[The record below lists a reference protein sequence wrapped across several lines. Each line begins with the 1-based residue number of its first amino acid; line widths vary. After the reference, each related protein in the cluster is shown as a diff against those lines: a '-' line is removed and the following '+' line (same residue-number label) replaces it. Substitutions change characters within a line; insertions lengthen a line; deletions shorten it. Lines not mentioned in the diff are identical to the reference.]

1 MATDLGG
8 KASQPHLPLGRR
20 HPHLRIERAPD
31 VEPERVRRGAGPPL
45 RPSRN
50 RKSHAEAIGN
60 AITQTLTDV
69 ADARGRLRIAPDTFI
84 VAEFRSF
91 DRYCREVLEERFG
104 ATVVSEHLMNSEG
117 DGELFRVLAQFPSKE
132 EIGRL
137 RDELDRFGD
146 EDRGTGALPP
156 GLRRDF
162 FDCLEAVTAVSRQ
175 DRVGK
180 RLGQDGFPEEQI
192 FPLDVDLWISDPDSS
207 ELEVRRSLQELCRT
221 MDCTLDDDLTT
232 SGLLLARVSASRE
245 LAEALLD
252 LDLVAMVNLPPRL
265 PAAYEV
271 LFEPVDPLPAHVQP
285 TGDEP
290 IVTVLD
296 SGVMAG
302 HPLLRGWILDE
313 RDFATGEGTAA
324 DRQGHGTGVAGL
336 AMYGDVAHCL
346 QTRTWKPG
354 VLIANAK
361 ILVADP
367 VFQHSTR
374 FPVTCRPE
382 RVVAEAIRYFHRAR
396 GCRVFN
402 LSVGDP
408 ANWYTGGRQ
417 FPWAEVL
424 DRLSRELDVVIVV
437 SAGNCDVP
445 VPESAANRVHIQEQ
459 VRDALLDRSENRV
472 CSPATAAIAVT
483 VGAVSRSDSPYAP
496 ARYPGSPKGG
506 PSPFSRVGP
515 GYQVK
520 PKQQAIKPE
529 FVAFGGN
536 RAISNPTGSNP
547 RWMDVDPH
555 LGEPTTRLE
564 TGDGRFVT
572 TLSGTSMAAPQVSHS
587 AALALES
594 ASRVLGPANAN
605 AARALLGVCA
615 ELPPCGS
622 DWLRDPK
629 QKEMRDKLRLVG
641 YGMVNRDL
649 VEASLR
655 NDAVLVASDRV
666 GEDRW
671 HIYELRVPPA
681 FLDGRGPRSL
691 SVALAFDPPV
701 RAARREYL
709 ARTMWIEVL
718 KGLTLPE
725 VERYRSYV
733 PRVRPPQLPQSKVLG
748 MRPPKSTV
756 QWSTLQV
763 RRAVWKRGPRFPRAG
778 SGQNSTLHIIVGCHR
793 RFPHGE
799 DPMQRY
805 SLAVRLWHSRPGA
818 NLYAQLKTTVRVQ
831 THPARI
837 GRRT

>member
-1 MATDLGG
+1 M
-8 KASQPHLPLGRR
+8 
-20 HPHLRIERAPD
+20 APD
-31 VEPERVRRGAGPPL
+31 R
-45 RPSRN
+45 
-50 RKSHAEAIGN
+50 
-60 AITQTLTDV
+60 
-69 ADARGRLRIAPDTFI
+69 FI
-84 VAEFRSF
+84 VVEFRSF
-91 DRYCREVLEERFG
+91 DRNCREVLEERFG
-104 ATVVSEHLMNSEG
+104 ATVVSERLGNSEG
-117 DGELFRVLAQFPSKE
+117 DGELIRVLAQFPSSE

-162 FDCLEAVTAVSRQ
+162 FVCLEAVTAVSRE
-175 DRVGK
+175 DRLGK
-180 RLGQDGFPEEQI
+180 RLDCDGFPEGNR
-192 FPLDVDLWISDPDSS
+192 FPLDVDLWIPGPGSG
-207 ELEVRRSLQELCRT
+207 ELEVRKTLQELCRT

-302 HPLLRGWILDE
+302 HPLLRGWIVDE
-313 RDFATGEGTAA
+313 RDFDTGEGTTA
-324 DRQGHGTGVAGL
+324 DWQGHGTGVAGL
-336 AMYGDVAHCL
+336 ALYGDVAHCIET
-346 QTRTWKPG
+346 QEWKPG

-361 ILVADP
+361 ILVADR
-367 VFQHSTR
+367 VFRGSAR
-374 FPVTCRPE
+374 FPDGRRPE
-382 RVVAEAIRYFHRAR
+382 RVVAEAIRYFHQAR
-396 GCRVFN
+396 DCRVFN
-402 LSVGDP
+402 LSLGDVES
-408 ANWYTGGRQ
+408 WYAGGRQ

-424 DRLSRELDVVIVV
+424 DRLSRELDIVIVV
-437 SAGNCDVP
+437 SAGNCEVP
-445 VPESAANRVHIQEQ
+445 IPQSAASRADIQEQ
-459 VRDALLDRSENRV
+459 VRDALLDRPENRV

-483 VGAVSRSDSPYAP
+483 VGAVARSDRPYVP
-496 ARYPGSPKGG
+496 ARFAGSPAGG

-515 GYQVK
+515 GYQIK
-520 PKQQAIKPE
+520 PTQRAIKPE

-536 RAISNPTGSNP
+536 RAISNLTGSNP
-547 RWMDVDPH
+547 RWADDLE

-615 ELPPCGS
+615 ERPSCGS

-629 QKEMRDKLRLVG
+629 QKEVPDKLRLVG

-666 GEDRW
+666 EEDRW

-681 FLDGRGPRSL
+681 FLNRRGPRGL
-691 SVALAFDPPV
+691 SVALAFDPLV

-725 VERYRSYV
+725 VEEHRSYV
-733 PRVRPPQLPQSKVLG
+733 PRVRPPQLPQSNVLG

-763 RRAVWKRGPRFPRAG
+763 RRAAWKRQPNLPTIQ
-778 SGQNSTLHIIVGCHR
+778 SGQDPVLHIVVGCHS

-799 DPMQRY
+799 DPRQRY
-805 SLAVRLWHSRPGA
+805 SLAVRLWHSEVDV
-818 NLYAQLKTTVRVQ
+818 NLYAQLKTTVRVKTQ
-831 THPARI
+831 PARI
-837 GRRT
+837 ERRT

>member
-1 MATDLGG
+1 MAKDRRGET
-8 KASQPHLPLGRR
+8 SQPHLPLERP

-31 VEPERVRRGAGPPL
+31 LEPERVRHGAGPPF

-50 RKSHAEAIGN
+50 RKSHAEAIGD
-60 AITQTLTDV
+60 AITQTLVDV
-69 ADARGRLRIAPDTFI
+69 AVARDRLWVAPDKLL
-84 VAEFRSF
+84 VVELRSF
-91 DRYCREVLEERFG
+91 DRNCRDVLERRFG
-104 ATVVSEHLMNSEG
+104 AAIVSERVLSSEG
-117 DGELFRVLAQFPSKE
+117 RSEQVRVLVQFPSMV
-132 EIGRL
+132 EIDRL
-137 RDELDRFGD
+137 REELTRFGNND
-146 EDRGTGALPP
+146 ERAGALPP
-156 GLRRDF
+156 GQRRDF
-162 FDCLEAVTAVSRQ
+162 FDCLEAVTAVSRE
-175 DRVGK
+175 DRVGR
-180 RLGQDGFPEEQI
+180 RLEHDGFPEENR
-192 FPLDVDLWISDPDSS
+192 FPLDVDLWIPGPGSG
-207 ELEVRRSLQELCRT
+207 ELEVRKALQDICLKLDCSLQ
-221 MDCTLDDDLTT
+221 DDLAT
-232 SGLLLARVSASRE
+232 SGLLLARISSSRE

-313 RDFATGEGTAA
+313 RDFDTGEQTAA

-346 QTRTWKPG
+346 QTGAWKPG

-367 VFQHSTR
+367 VFQDRTR
-374 FPVTCRPE
+374 FPETRRPE
-382 RVVAEAIRYFHRAR
+382 GMVAEAIRHFHQTR
-396 GCRVFN
+396 GCRIFN

-408 ANWYTGGRQ
+408 GDWYAGDRQ

-424 DRLSRELDVVIVV
+424 DRLSRELDIVIVV
-437 SAGNCDVP
+437 AAGNCDVP
-445 VPESAANRVHIQEQ
+445 IPQSAADRVHIQEQ
-459 VRDALLDRSENRV
+459 VRDALLDRPENRV
-472 CSPATAAIAVT
+472 CSPATAAIPVT
-483 VGAVSRSDSPYAP
+483 VGAVARSGSPYAP
-496 ARYPGSPKGG
+496 GRFTGSPAGG

-520 PKQQAIKPE
+520 PTQQAIKPE

-605 AARALLGVCA
+605 AARALLGVCTG
-615 ELPPCGS
+615 LPPCGS

-629 QKEMRDKLRLVG
+629 QKEMQDKLRLVG
-641 YGMVNRDL
+641 YGVVNRDL
-649 VEASLR
+649 VQGSLR

-671 HIYELRVPPA
+671 HIYELGVPPA
-681 FLDGRGPRSL
+681 FLDRRGPRGL

-718 KGLTLPE
+718 KGLTLSE
-725 VERYRSYV
+725 VEEYRSYV
-733 PRVRPPQLPQSKVLG
+733 PRVRPTQLPQSKVLG

-763 RRAVWKRGPRFPRAG
+763 RRTAWKRRPNLPTILF
-778 SGQNSTLHIIVGCHR
+778 GQDPVLHIVVGCHS

-799 DPMQRY
+799 DRRQRY
-805 SLAVRLWHSRPGA
+805 SLAVRLWHARPGA
-818 NLYAQLKTTVRVQ
+818 NLYAHLKTTVRVKAE
-831 THPARI
+831 PARI

>member
-1 MATDLGG
+1 MATDRGG
-8 KASQPHLPLGRR
+8 ETSQSHLPLGRR

-31 VEPERVRRGAGPPL
+31 VEPERVRRSAGPPL
-45 RPSRN
+45 PLSRN

-69 ADARGRLRIAPDTFI
+69 ADARERLRIAPDTFI
-84 VAEFRSF
+84 VVEFRSF
-91 DRYCREVLEERFG
+91 DRNCRDVLEERFG
-104 ATVVSEHLMNSEG
+104 ATVVSERLRNSEG
-117 DGELFRVLAQFPSKE
+117 DRELIRVLAQFPSKE

-146 EDRGTGALPP
+146 EDRGAGALPP

-162 FDCLEAVTAVSRQ
+162 FDRLEAVTAVSRQ
-175 DRVGK
+175 DRVGR
-180 RLGQDGFPEEQI
+180 RLEHDGFPEEQI
-192 FPLDVDLWISDPDSS
+192 FPLDVDLWTSDPDSC
-207 ELEVRRSLQELCRT
+207 ELEVRKSLQELCRT

-232 SGLLLARVSASRE
+232 SGLLLTRVSARRE

-252 LDLVAMVNLPPRL
+252 LDLVAMVNLPPRV
-265 PAAYEV
+265 PAAYDV

-313 RDFATGEGTAA
+313 RDFDTGEGTTA

-336 AMYGDVAHCL
+336 AMYGDVARCRE
-346 QTRTWKPG
+346 TGIWKPG

-361 ILVADP
+361 ILAADP

-374 FPVTCRPE
+374 FPVKCRPE
-382 RVVAEAIRYFHRAR
+382 RVVAEAIRYFHQAR

-408 ANWYTGGRQ
+408 ANWYAGGRQ

-424 DRLSRELDVVIVV
+424 DRLSRELDIVIVV

-445 VPESAANRVHIQEQ
+445 IPQSAANRTDIQEQ
-459 VRDALLDRSENRV
+459 VRDALLDRPENRV
-472 CSPATAAIAVT
+472 CSPATAAIPVT
-483 VGAVSRSDSPYAP
+483 VGAVARSGSPYARGRF
-496 ARYPGSPKGG
+496 AGSPEGG

-520 PKQQAIKPE
+520 PTQQAIKPE

-547 RWMDVDPH
+547 RWMDDLH

-615 ELPPCGS
+615 ERPSCGGE
-622 DWLRDPK
+622 WLRDPGG
-629 QKEMRDKLRLVG
+629 KETPDKVRLVG

-649 VEASLR
+649 VEASVR
-655 NDAVLVASDRV
+655 NDAVLIASDRV
-666 GEDRW
+666 QEDCW
-671 HIYELRVPPA
+671 HVYELTVPPA
-681 FLDGRGPRSL
+681 FLDGRGPRGL

-718 KGLTLPE
+718 KRLTLPE
-725 VERYRSYV
+725 VEEYRSHV
-733 PRVRPPQLPQSKVLG
+733 PGVPPPKLPQSKVLALRPA
-748 MRPPKSTV
+748 MRTV
-756 QWSTLQV
+756 LWSTLQV
-763 RRAVWKRGPRFPRAG
+763 RRAEWKREPQFPRAG

-793 RFPHGE
+793 RFLHGE

-805 SLAVRLWHSRPGA
+805 SLAVRLWHSKFEV
-818 NLYAQLKTTVRVQ
+818 NLYEQLKTTVRVKAQ
-831 THPARI
+831 PARI

>member
-1 MATDLGG
+1 MAADRSGETL
-8 KASQPHLPLGRR
+8 QPHLPLGRP
-20 HPHLRIERAPD
+20 HPHLRIDREPD
-31 VEPERVRRGAGPPL
+31 VEPERVRHRSGPSTRPNRDRRG
-45 RPSRN
+45 
-50 RKSHAEAIGN
+50 HAEAIE
-60 AITQTLTDV
+60 AAVTDALAEV
-69 ADARGRLRIAPDTFI
+69 ADARDRLWIAPDKLL
-84 VAEFRSF
+84 VVELRSF
-91 DRYCREVLEERFG
+91 DRNCRDVLEQRFG
-104 ATVVSEHLMNSEG
+104 AAIVSERVLNSEG
-117 DGELFRVLAQFPSKE
+117 GSEQVRVLAQFPSMV
-132 EIGRL
+132 EIDRL
-137 RDELDRFGD
+137 REELSRFGNND
-146 EDRGTGALPP
+146 ERAGALPP
-156 GLRRDF
+156 GQRRDF
-162 FDCLEAVTAVSRQ
+162 FDCLEAVTAVSRE
-175 DRVGK
+175 D
-180 RLGQDGFPEEQI
+180 RLGRRLDCDGFPEGNR
-192 FPLDVDLWISDPDSS
+192 FPLDVDLWIPGPSSS
-207 ELEVRRSLQELCRT
+207 ELEVRKALQDICLKL
-221 MDCTLDDDLTT
+221 DCAFQDDLAT
-232 SGLLLARVSASRE
+232 SGLLLARISASRE

-313 RDFATGEGTAA
+313 RDFDTGEGTTA

-336 AMYGDVAHCL
+336 AMYGDVAHCIE
-346 QTRTWKPG
+346 THAWKPG

-361 ILVADP
+361 ILVTDP
-367 VFQHSTR
+367 VFQNRTR
-374 FPVTCRPE
+374 FPEDRRPE
-382 RVVAEAIRYFHRAR
+382 GMVEDAIRYFHRAR

-408 ANWYTGGRQ
+408 ADWYAGDRQ

-424 DRLSRELDVVIVV
+424 DRLSRELDIVIVV

-445 VPESAANRVHIQEQ
+445 IPQSTANREHRQEQ
-459 VRDALLDRSENRV
+459 VRDALLDRPENRV
-472 CSPATAAIAVT
+472 CSPATAAIPVT
-483 VGAVSRSDSPYAP
+483 VGAVARSDSPYAP
-496 ARYPGSPKGG
+496 GRIAGSPAGG

-520 PKQQAIKPE
+520 PTQQAIKPE

-564 TGDGRFVT
+564 TGDGRSVT

-615 ELPPCGS
+615 ERPSCGGE
-622 DWLRDPK
+622 WLRDPEG
-629 QKEMRDKLRLVG
+629 KETPDKLRLVG
-641 YGMVNRDL
+641 YGIVNRDL
-649 VEASLR
+649 VQASLR
-655 NDAVLVASDRV
+655 NDTVLVASDRV
-666 GEDRW
+666 REDCW
-671 HIYELRVPPA
+671 HVYELAVPPT
-681 FLDGRGPRSL
+681 FLEERGRRGL

-793 RFPHGE
+793 RFPTARIQCSDTAWRCGFGTR
-799 DPMQRY
+799 DRGPTFMRN
-805 SLAVRLWHSRPGA
+805 SRPRSVCRPTR
-818 NLYAQLKTTVRVQ
+818 LE
-831 THPARI
+831 
-837 GRRT
+837 